1 MRRPAAVGAA
11 PADSAR
17 RRLARVT
24 GAGGPARVAAAAAAL
39 GAVLARSRIVL
50 AQTQPLVPQVQIGVR
65 PAQNPQEVAVS
76 LQILALLTV
85 LSLAPAI
92 LIMMTSFTR
101 IVVVLS
107 FLRSALATGQ
117 MPPNQVLIG
126 LALFL
131 TFFVMAP
138 VYDRVYRQAWVP
150 YQAGQLSAEQALDRA
165 AVPLRDFMLRQTRER
180 DLALFVELA
189 GEERPA
195 RREDLPLR
203 VVVPAFVISELK
215 TAFEL
220 GFLLFVP
227 FLVIDMVVASA
238 LMSMGMLMLPPMM
251 ISLPFK
257 VLLFVLVDGWHLL
270 VRSLV
275 TSFR

>member
-1 MRRPAAVGAA
+1 MRALLSGATALLAVLLQPAAV
-11 PADSAR
+11 
-17 RRLARVT
+17 
-24 GAGGPARVAAAAAAL
+24 
-39 GAVLARSRIVL
+39 L
-50 AQTQPLVPQVQIGVR
+50 AQAQPLVPQVQIGVR
-65 PAQNPQEVAVS
+65 PAQSPQEVAVS

-131 TFFVMAP
+131 TLFIMSP

-150 YQAGQLSAEQALDRA
+150 YQEGRITAEQALQTA
-165 AVPLRDFMLRQTRER
+165 TVPLRDFMLRQTRER
-180 DLALFVELA
+180 DLALFVEMA
-189 GEERPA
+189 GEQRPA

-203 VVVPAFVISELK
+203 IVVPAFVISELK

-275 TSFR
+275 ASFR